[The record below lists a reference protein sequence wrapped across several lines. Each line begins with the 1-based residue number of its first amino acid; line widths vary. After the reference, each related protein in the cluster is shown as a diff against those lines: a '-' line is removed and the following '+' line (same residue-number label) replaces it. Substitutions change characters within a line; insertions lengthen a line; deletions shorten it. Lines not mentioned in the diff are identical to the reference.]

1 MRKLIEN
8 ISGMIKLKKADRY
21 TLIFF
26 VCVFVPL
33 YGIYMYYNSTKF
45 SQRVEYAYNIAL
57 NDSVKEIK
65 SYGKTGI
72 KLWLRG
78 DSILEIYAAA
88 ASETRAIFALVEKRG
103 YRLIS
108 KREKSNLMYFSNGI
122 DSTTIWLEKPE

>member
-1 MRKLIEN
+1 M
-8 ISGMIKLKKADRY
+8 
-21 TLIFF
+21 
-26 VCVFVPL
+26 CVFVPL
-33 YGIYMYYNSTKF
+33 YGIYMYYHSTKF

-65 SYGKTGI
+65 SYAKTGI

-78 DSILEIYAAA
+78 DSILVIYAADA
-88 ASETRAIFALVEKRG
+88 FETRAIFGLVEKRG
-103 YRLIS
+103 FRLIS

>member
-1 MRKLIEN
+1 MRKLIEDLIYRRKLDKGRKVML
-8 ISGMIKLKKADRY
+8 ISMS
-21 TLIFF
+21 IFF
-26 VCVFVPL
+26 TLF
-33 YGIYMYYNSTKF
+33 GIYNHFWTKKYF
-45 SQRVEYAYNIAL
+45 QQVEYAYNIAL

-65 SYGKTGI
+65 SYGKTGV

-78 DSILEIYAAA
+78 DSILVIYAAT
-88 ASETRAIFALVEKRG
+88 ASETRAIFGLVEKRG

>member
-1 MRKLIEN
+1 MIKLIEDLIYRRKLDKGRKVML
-8 ISGMIKLKKADRY
+8 ISMS
-21 TLIFF
+21 IFF
-26 VCVFVPL
+26 TLFGV
-33 YGIYMYYNSTKF
+33 YYYFQGKKYNE
-45 SQRVEYAYNIAL
+45 RVEYAYNIAL

-65 SYGKTGI
+65 SYAKTGI

-78 DSILEIYAAA
+78 DSILVIYAADA
-88 ASETRAIFALVEKRG
+88 FETRAIFGLVEKRG

>member
-1 MRKLIEN
+1 MRKLIEDLIYRRKLDKGRKVML
-8 ISGMIKLKKADRY
+8 ISMS
-21 TLIFF
+21 IFF
-26 VCVFVPL
+26 TLLGVN
-33 YGIYMYYNSTKF
+33 YYFQAKKYNE
-45 SQRVEYAYNIAL
+45 RVEYAYNIAL

-65 SYGKTGI
+65 SYDKTGI

-78 DSILEIYAAA
+78 DSILVIYAAA

-122 DSTTIWLEKPE
+122 DSTSIWLEKPE